1 MKLTVG
7 SGASHRI
14 QSRLSVGILLWV
26 WVVDVTSATLHAASI
41 CESAHVALC
50 RSVFVSL
57 KGFNQ
62 ICDYLKLHL
71 TANPHMDSTMA
82 PSSFRRPRH
91 IPWPVLL

>member
-1 MKLTVG
+1 MKLKVG

-26 WVVDVTSATLHAASI
+26 WVVDVTSATIHAASI

-57 KGFNQ
+57 KRFQPDLRLPKVAPYCQSAHGFN
-62 ICDYLKLHL
+62 HG
-71 TANPHMDSTMA
+71 
-82 PSSFRRPRH
+82 SF
-91 IPWPVLL
+91 